1 MGHDAASTQL
11 GFMATIA
18 CAYIRDDL
26 PKIACPTLVITTE
39 QSGLRTIEETEAWQ
53 QQIPDSELLVL
64 TGDADRAAEAM
75 IDFIARRGGSVGG

>member
-53 QQIPDSELLVL
+53 QQIPDSELPVL

>member
-75 IDFIARRGGSVGG
+75 IDFIARRPAAC